1 MKSINIIILLSFS
14 LYIISQTS
22 TPISFTNPGTGYSI
36 SGNTVTITSD
46 GTYELTGSETNK
58 QIIVSSSSKIY
69 LNSFSLINN
78 NNLTPIIINSNKNVE
93 LILKGESTLQDSSTN
108 SNNSIIYLQSSSSLI
123 ISGTGT
129 LNLNPNKQ
137 MALYGQTSSSFI
149 GNDGANIKISS
160 NLQNIWG
167 IYSLGKINFNN
178 LIFIYSCPNGR
189 YHSLYSQEEIRIIKG
204 IYNITSGRG
213 KGIMTTGDIYLGEE
227 NSLNDADLVINI
239 ETLEDGIESMKLVIN
254 SGIININSGE
264 EGINIDSE
272 NNLCDDDIKC
282 SGNCAC
288 SLVMKKGNLTLISKE
303 DGLNVNGD
311 ITFSGGN
318 IIIFSSGNL
327 DAKPIEQDGLFQI
340 NGGNIIAAGISRTL
354 GLYAT
359 TTQVAKVYSGTINS
373 GQRLEI
379 FGKNNNNKLIGLNIP
394 RNVNNIYFN
403 FPEDFIVKINNVE
416 ITTSNANN
424 NTNNNGGRRYDDD
437 DDDWDD
443 DDLDDDDWDD
453 DDDFVNYKSG
463 SYLKLL
469 NMGLLLYIMALM
481 L

>member
-1 MKSINIIILLSFS
+1 MKAIYILLFACLFFLIQSSTTISFS
-14 LYIISQTS
+14 SS
-22 TPISFTNPGTGYSI
+22 GDGYTVSD
-36 SGNTVTITSD
+36 NVVTISSD
-46 GTYELTGSETNK
+46 GTYDLTTTETNK
-58 QIIVSSSSKIY
+58 KIIVASSCTLN
-69 LNSFSLINN
+69 LNSFSLINSGT
-78 NNLTPIIINSNKNVE
+78 LTPIIISSGKQVS
-93 LILKGESTLQDSSTN
+93 LVLTGESTLTDSS
-108 SNNSIIYLQSSSSLI
+108 SNENEGTIYLESSASLI

-213 KGIMTTGDIYLGEE
+213 KGIMTTGNIYLGEE

-354 GLYAT
+354 GLNANT
-359 TTQVAKVYSGTINS
+359 NQIAKIYSGSINS
-373 GQRLEI
+373 GQNLEI
-379 FGKNNNNKLIGLNIP
+379 F
-394 RNVNNIYFN
+394 
-403 FPEDFIVKINNVE
+403 
-416 ITTSNANN
+416 
-424 NTNNNGGRRYDDD
+424 
-437 DDDWDD
+437 
-443 DDLDDDDWDD
+443 
-453 DDDFVNYKSG
+453 
-463 SYLKLL
+463 
-469 NMGLLLYIMALM
+469 
-481 L
+481 

>member
-1 MKSINIIILLSFS
+1 
-14 LYIISQTS
+14 
-22 TPISFTNPGTGYSI
+22 
-36 SGNTVTITSD
+36 
-46 GTYELTGSETNK
+46 
-58 QIIVSSSSKIY
+58 
-69 LNSFSLINN
+69 
-78 NNLTPIIINSNKNVE
+78 
-93 LILKGESTLQDSSTN
+93 
-108 SNNSIIYLQSSSSLI
+108 
-123 ISGTGT
+123 
-129 LNLNPNKQ
+129 
-137 MALYGQTSSSFI
+137 
-149 GNDGANIKISS
+149 
-160 NLQNIWG
+160 
-167 IYSLGKINFNN
+167 
-178 LIFIYSCPNGR
+178 
-189 YHSLYSQEEIRIIKG
+189 
-204 IYNITSGRG
+204 
-213 KGIMTTGDIYLGEE
+213 MTTGNIYLGEE
-227 NSLNDADLVINI
+227 NNLNDADLVINI
-239 ETLEDGIESMKLVIN
+239 ETLEDGIESMKLIIN